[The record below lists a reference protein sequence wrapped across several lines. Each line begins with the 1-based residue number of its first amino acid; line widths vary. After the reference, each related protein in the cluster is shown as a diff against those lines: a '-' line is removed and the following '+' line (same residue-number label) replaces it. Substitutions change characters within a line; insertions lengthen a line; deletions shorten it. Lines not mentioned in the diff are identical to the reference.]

1 MAARVPIA
9 DPTTQSN
16 YLKIAT
22 ENVILEWTIDF
33 EKQCIHGSAM
43 HELIAREEVS
53 EVIFDTYALEIESV
67 EVNGR
72 ETQSRLEP
80 EHEVMGS
87 ALRIPLPPTGANEK
101 AMVKIVYKTTER
113 CPALQWLAKEQTQGK
128 TFPFLFSQ
136 CQPIY
141 ARAIA
146 PLQDTPAVK
155 LTYNAKVTSVLPVIL
170 SAQRLS
176 PPSNG
181 PAHGGKVIG
190 KDVVTYEYKQSE
202 PIPSYLVAVAAG
214 NLRYRAFSVP
224 EGKKWTTGV
233 WTEPELLEDAYNEFC
248 DDTPKYLAAAENLVG
263 PYKFGV
269 YDLLILPPSFPYGG
283 MENPCVSFMTP
294 TLITGDR
301 SLTDVVIHELTH
313 SWFGNGVTHA
323 HASHFW
329 LNEGWTTY
337 IERLLQELIRSP
349 AHRGLSYVIG
359 YKSLVDALKLFQT
372 TPKYQ
377 RLVIGFETGEDPD
390 SAYSRVPYDKGAN
403 FILYLERILGG
414 LDVFLPYVR
423 EYVKTYMGHSI
434 TYQWRD
440 HLYSYFD
447 NQEDKIKA
455 LDNVDW
461 DAWLYGEG
469 VTLPVQMEYDL
480 TLTTAANNLADRW
493 NASRNVADP
502 IQLDF
507 RTSDLDEL
515 DSKQRAVFLERLE
528 TYPALPSSH
537 LLHLDALYKF
547 SQITNAE
554 IRTPFYLVM
563 LKDPT
568 SSAAQGYAQQVADWT
583 IGKDSGVIQG
593 RMKFCRP
600 LFRAVNRVDHGIAV
614 TAFTSAR
621 TSFHPIAQK
630 LIQKEL
636 GTAMDNPSDG
646 SLDIVQKVDGSNEV
660 GGETCVVACYRRL
673 SLSCK

>member
-1 MAARVPIA
+1 MAQQVSVE

-22 ENVILEWTIDF
+22 ENVFLQWTVDF
-33 EKQCIHGSAM
+33 NKECIFGSAT
-43 HELIAREEVS
+43 HTLVAREEVS
-53 EVIFDTYALEIESV
+53 EVIFDTYALKIEGV
-67 EVNGR
+67 EVEDKPAANYHLGD
-72 ETQSRLEP
+72 

-87 ALRIPLPPTGANEK
+87 ALRVPLGKEIRAGDK
-101 AMVKIVYKTTER
+101 AKVKITYRTTDR

-141 ARAIA
+141 ARGIA
-146 PLQDTPAVK
+146 PLQGKLPTPLRRKAS
-155 LTYNAKVTSVLPVIL
+155 VTSVLPVLL
-170 SAQRLS
+170 SAKRKS
-176 PPSNG
+176 PPSDG

-190 KDVVTYEYKQSE
+190 IDEVTYEYDQAE
-202 PIPSYLVAVAAG
+202 PIPSYLLAIAAG

-224 EGKKWTTGV
+224 EGKTWTSGV
-233 WTEPELLEDAYNEFC
+233 WTEPELLEKAHYEFC
-248 DDTPKYLAAAENLVG
+248 DDTPRYLSAAENLAG

-283 MENPCVSFMTP
+283 MENPCISFITP

-337 IERLLQELIRSP
+337 IERVLLELIISP
-349 AHRGLSYVIG
+349 AHRGLSYIGG
-359 YKSLVDALKLFQT
+359 YKALVDALKLFEDS
-372 TPKYQ
+372 PKYQ

-403 FILYLERILGG
+403 FILHLERTLGG

-434 TYQWRD
+434 TTTQWKD
-440 HLYSYFD
+440 HLYSYFSK
-447 NQEDKIKA
+447 QTDKIKA
-455 LDNVDW
+455 LDSVNW

-469 VTLPVQMEYDL
+469 IKLPVEMEYDL
-480 TLTTAANNLADRW
+480 TLATAANDLADRW
-493 NASRNVADP
+493 HKSRDLNVSKLDFKSED
-502 IQLDF
+502 IDQLDG
-507 RTSDLDEL
+507 
-515 DSKQRAVFLERLE
+515 KQQAVFLERLE
-528 TYPALPSSH
+528 SYAALPSSH
-537 LLHLDALYKF
+537 LIHFDELYKF
-547 SQITNAE
+547 SQTENSE
-554 IRTPFYLVM
+554 LRMRFYLVI
-563 LKDPT
+563 LKDPA
-568 SSAAQGYAQQVADWT
+568 SPAAKQYVEQVADWI

-600 LFRAVNRVDHGIAV
+600 AFRAVNAVDPEKAV
-614 TAFTSAR
+614 AAFKSAR
-621 TSFHPIAQK
+621 TAFHPIAQK
-630 LIQKEL
+630 LIEKDLGLSGEL
-636 GTAMDNPSDG
+636 RKA
-646 SLDIVQKVDGSNEV
+646 
-660 GGETCVVACYRRL
+660 
-673 SLSCK
+673 

>member
-1 MAARVPIA
+1 MAAQVPVG

-16 YLKIAT
+16 YLDIAT
-22 ENVILEWTIDF
+22 ENVALNWTIDF
-33 EKQCIHGSAM
+33 EKKRIHGSAT
-43 HELIAREEVS
+43 HELVARVEVS
-53 EVIFDTYALEIESV
+53 EVIFDTYALDIESV

-72 ETQSRLEP
+72 ETKFQLES

-87 ALRIPLPPTGANEK
+87 ALRIPLPPTRANK
-101 AMVKIVYKTTER
+101 RVKIKIAYKTTER

-146 PLQDTPAVK
+146 PLQDTPSVK
-155 LTYNAKVTSVLPVIL
+155 QTYDAKVTSVLPVLL

-190 KDVVTYEYKQSE
+190 KDAVTYEYKQME
-202 PIPSYLVAVAAG
+202 PIPSYLLAIAAG

-224 EGKKWTTGV
+224 EGRSWNTGV
-233 WTEPELLEDAYNEFC
+233 WTEPELLLDAYNEFC
-248 DDTPKYLAAAENLVG
+248 DDTPRFLAAAESLAG

-269 YDLLILPPSFPYGG
+269 YDLLVLPPSFPYGG

-337 IERLLQELIRSP
+337 IERVLQELILSP

-403 FILYLERILGG
+403 FILHLERTLGG

-434 TYQWRD
+434 TTAQWKD
-440 HLYSYFD
+440 HLYSYFS
-447 NQEDKIKA
+447 NQKDKIKA
-455 LDNVDW
+455 LDGVDW

-469 VTLPVQMEYDL
+469 VTLPVHMEYDL
-480 TLTTAANNLADRW
+480 TLATAANNLADRW
-493 NASRNVADP
+493 DASRSVADQT
-502 IQLDF
+502 QLNF
-507 RTSDLDEL
+507 KSSDLDEL
-515 DSKQRAVFLERLE
+515 NSKQRAVFLERLE

-547 SQITNAE
+547 SQTTNGE
-554 IRTPFYLVM
+554 IRMPFYLVM
-563 LKDPT
+563 LKEPT
-568 SSAAQGYAQQVADWT
+568 SSAAKAYVRQVADWI

-600 LFRAVNRVDHGIAV
+600 LFRAVDKVDHGIAV
-614 TAFTSAR
+614 AAFKSAR

-630 LIQKEL
+630 LIEKDLGLSAEL
-636 GTAMDNPSDG
+636 R
-646 SLDIVQKVDGSNEV
+646 E
-660 GGETCVVACYRRL
+660 
-673 SLSCK
+673 